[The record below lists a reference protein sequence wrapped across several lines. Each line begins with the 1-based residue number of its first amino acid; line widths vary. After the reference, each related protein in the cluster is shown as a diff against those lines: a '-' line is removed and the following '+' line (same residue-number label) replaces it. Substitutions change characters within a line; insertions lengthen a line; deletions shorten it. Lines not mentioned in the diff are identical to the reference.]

1 MTEPIVP
8 LLNPEL
14 LYTELIW
21 IEPLTAPFLFQ
32 NKLKVPLEGP
42 FVKGFYAGKYPVTQE
57 LYEEVMKKN
66 PSHFKGKHR
75 PVEQVS
81 WDEARVF
88 LKKLNDDT
96 ADHYKDN
103 LQFHLPTEVMWEYCA
118 RNHAW
123 ETNGIVSTE
132 RNQYG
137 DFSGSHVLEEVGWY
151 SENSHQQTQPVGLK
165 EPNLLGLHDMSG
177 NVWEWCADRHI
188 EEINEDFFEK
198 IKEEN
203 VTDKVARVVR
213 GGSWG
218 DLDLFARAL
227 IRFRFPPGNQS
238 NSLGFRLIRY

>member
-1 MTEPIVP
+1 MPDSIKKI
-8 LLNPEL
+8 LDLN
-14 LYTELIW
+14 YTELIW
-21 IEPLTAPFLFQ
+21 IKPDERFLFQ
-32 NKLKVPLEGP
+32 NKLEVPLEGP

-81 WDEARVF
+81 WDEAQVF

-151 SENSHQQTQPVGLK
+151 DKNSHGQTQPVGLK

-177 NVWEWCADRHI
+177 NVWEWCADRYV
-188 EEINEDFFEK
+188 EEIKEEFFEK

-203 VTDKVARVVR
+203 VTDKITRVVR
-213 GGSWG
+213 GGSWYGGVG
-218 DLDLFARAL
+218 DSRAL
-227 IRFRFPPGNQS
+227 FRYGGLPIVQNDGW
-238 NSLGFRLIRY
+238 GFRLFRY